1 MFFNFIKRKIKKV
14 IYNKRSGVSKGINKK
29 LNFENQLK
37 YYLHSF
43 GKKNSHKKFYVI
55 QRFLGGGMFS
65 NLNYVIHHIKIALQL
80 DCIPIIDMKNF
91 PTKYNEKTK
100 VKNTL
105 NAWEYYFEPINKYK
119 LEDVYKS
126 KFVIVVDGK
135 TRKKSEFKTFKISE
149 KENYQIF
156 KKYIKI
162 KKEIK
167 NEAEEFIKKN
177 FFNKKV
183 LGVHFRGSDM
193 KTQERHPFPANF
205 KQITSFIDYEIKNN
219 KYNKIFLVTEELN
232 YIEKLKSKYK
242 DKICYNSSYR
252 SNHPDIFKNHR
263 RKNHRYLIGK
273 ENIIDMLLLSNTK
286 TIICTNSHMTDASN
300 FLKKSKIKIIQIK
313 NGYNSNNLLFAQFK
327 WYFKNFLPEFLGG
340 FKLKR

>member
-1 MFFNFIKRKIKKV
+1 MFFNFIKRKIKKK
-14 IYNKRSGVSKGINKK
+14 IDNKRSGVIKGINKN

-37 YYLHSF
+37 YYVHSF
-43 GKKNSHKKFYVI
+43 GKKNPHKKFYVI

-65 NLNYVIHHIKIALQL
+65 NLNYVIRHIKIALQL

-119 LEDVYKS
+119 LEDVFKS

-135 TRKKSEFKTFKISE
+135 TRKKSEFDTFKVSE

-167 NEAEEFIKKN
+167 NEAEKFLKKN

-193 KTQERHPFPANF
+193 KTQERHPFPSSL
-205 KQITSFIDYEIKNN
+205 KQITSFIDYEINN
-219 KYNKIFLVTEELN
+219 NDYNRIFLVTEELD
-232 YIEKLKSKYK
+232 YIEKLKLKYK
-242 DKICYNSSYR
+242 DMICYNSSYR
-252 SNHPDIFKNHR
+252 SNDPDIFKNHK

-273 ENIIDMLLLSNTK
+273 ENIIDMLLLSKTK
-286 TIICTNSHMTDASN
+286 TIICTNSNMADASS
-300 FLKKSKIKIIQIK
+300 FLTKSKIRLIQIN
-313 NGYNSNNLLFAQFK
+313 NGYNSNNLFFAQFG
-327 WYFKNFLPEFLGG
+327 WYVKNFLPEFFGG

>member
-1 MFFNFIKRKIKKV
+1 MFFNFIKRKIKKK
-14 IYNKRSGVSKGINKK
+14 IDNKRSGVIKGINKN
-29 LNFENQLK
+29 LNLENQLK
-37 YYLHSF
+37 YYVHSF
-43 GKKNSHKKFYVI
+43 GKKNPHKKFYVI

-65 NLNYVIHHIKIALQL
+65 NLNYVIRHIKIALQL

-119 LEDVYKS
+119 LEDVFKS

-135 TRKKSEFKTFKISE
+135 TRKKSEFDTFKVSE

-167 NEAEEFIKKN
+167 NEAEKFLKKN

-193 KTQERHPFPANF
+193 KTQERHPFPASL
-205 KQITSFIDYEIKNN
+205 KQITSFIDYEINN
-219 KYNKIFLVTEELN
+219 NDYNRIFLVTEELD
-232 YIEKLKSKYK
+232 YIEKLKLRYK
-242 DKICYNSSYR
+242 DMICYNSSYR
-252 SNHPDIFKNHR
+252 SNDPDIFKNHK

-273 ENIIDMLLLSNTK
+273 ENIIDMLLLSKTK
-286 TIICTNSHMTDASN
+286 TIICTNSNMADASS
-300 FLKKSKIKIIQIK
+300 FLTKSKIRLIQIN
-313 NGYNSNNLLFAQFK
+313 NGYNSNNLFFAQFG
-327 WYFKNFLPEFLGG
+327 WYVKNFLPEFFGG